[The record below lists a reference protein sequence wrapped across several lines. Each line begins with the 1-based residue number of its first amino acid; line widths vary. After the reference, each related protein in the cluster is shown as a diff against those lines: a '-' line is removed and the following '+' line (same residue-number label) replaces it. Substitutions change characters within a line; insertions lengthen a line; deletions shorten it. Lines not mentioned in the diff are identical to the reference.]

1 MVHLNLIFKS
11 KANYFNKFFADQC
24 TPFVNKSKL
33 DKITDNSAARVTS
46 IKFGRSLNVNKT
58 HGHDGISVKTIK
70 MCNESQV

>member
-1 MVHLNLIFKS
+1 MLHLNLIFKS
-11 KANYFNKFFADQC
+11 KANYFNKFFAAQC